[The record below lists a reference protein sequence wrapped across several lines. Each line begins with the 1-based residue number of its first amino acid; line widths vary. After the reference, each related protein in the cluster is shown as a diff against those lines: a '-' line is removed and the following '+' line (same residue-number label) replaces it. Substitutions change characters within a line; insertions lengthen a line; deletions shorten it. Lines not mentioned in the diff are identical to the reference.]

1 MFAGIVISNNI
12 IDQTFEYYVP
22 QKFQDYIKLGSRVK
36 VNFGLSNNK
45 EVMGF
50 VVELYEETRF
60 DGVSKEIIEVLD
72 FKPLITIEQL
82 ELAKYISQDTVCPLS
97 RVLNIMIP
105 NAYKLKSIKY
115 LVINDFCELDA
126 NLAVVFQGKS
136 VIKIT
141 KELDP
146 YMSLIN
152 KEINKG
158 NARYSYEAE
167 PYIREKIVVK
177 YLVNEQVLY
186 EKLEYIKKEIFEK
199 VRELLHIEALTKE
212 DIINR
217 INITE
222 YYFKK
227 LDNLGVFDKIN
238 VRVSRVINR
247 TILQT
252 KTNNYQNI
260 DKINNNKNIIQNSKN
275 NKPVLYRPN
284 DDDELMLT
292 IEKVIKDNI
301 DNNKTTI
308 IIVPD
313 ILSSY
318 KISSKIRM
326 NLGLDVACLNSN
338 LSDHEYLDIYDE
350 LMENKYSV
358 VVTTSKC
365 SLLHFKDMGTIMMM
379 DVDSDNY
386 YNDQSPR
393 YDLKLVMEYW
403 ARLLNINLVYC
414 SYSPNF
420 IELSK
425 GILGKY
431 QLLDNYKKDKDIPI
445 EIVNLKEELLNGNNK
460 SISARL
466 LKLISMNIYLKK
478 ISVLI
483 SSSKDYSSLIMC
495 RTCGHVMKCPRCN
508 VSLKY
513 NKKNDQMA
521 CPICS
526 YKTPYTNTCTECG
539 EHSLLLE
546 SFGIEQINEE
556 LKEKIPGIR
565 TIVLDNPNYQEYGD
579 LMNLVFE
586 DKVDVIITTPNY
598 ARGLDFDKINLV
610 GIINIDKIAESPNLD
625 ATHRAYNTLIYANKL
640 IENAPIVNGL
650 NTKILVQ
657 TFKNDSY
664 YLQAFINND
673 YEEYIKKEINNRK
686 VLRIEPF
693 YRVNRIFVK
702 APYDQ
707 MFTEANSIKK
717 ALQEAL
723 PKELFIIG
731 PTYNR
736 QEQAVTLIIK
746 HRRDDISS
754 IYQNIVQ
761 RFQTHLVSIVIDKYP
776 KYL

>member
-22 QKFQDYIKLGSRVK
+22 QKFQEYIKLGSRVK

-50 VVELYEETRF
+50 VVELYEETRYE
-60 DGVSKEIIEVLD
+60 GSSKEILEVLD
-72 FKPLITIEQL
+72 FNPLITKEQL
-82 ELAKYISQDTVCPLS
+82 ELAQYISKDTVCPLS
-97 RVLNIMIP
+97 RVLNMMIP

-115 LVINDFCELDA
+115 LIINDFCELDA
-126 NLAVVFQGKS
+126 NLAVVFKGKS

-141 KELDP
+141 KDLDP

-152 KEINKG
+152 KEIKKG

-167 PYIREKIVVK
+167 TYIKEKILIK
-177 YLVNEQVLY
+177 YLVNERELY
-186 EKLEYIKKEIFEK
+186 EKLEFIRKDIFEK
-199 VRELLHIEALTKE
+199 VKELLHLEALTKE
-212 DIINR
+212 EIITR

-227 LDNLGVFDKIN
+227 LDNLGIFDKIN

-252 KTNNYQNI
+252 KAINYQDL
-260 DKINNNKNIIQNSKN
+260 DKIINNKNIIQNSKT

-284 DDDELMLT
+284 DDNELLLT

-301 DNNKTTI
+301 DNNKTTV

-318 KISSKIRM
+318 KMSSKIRM
-326 NLGLDVACLNSN
+326 HFGIDVACLNSN
-338 LSDHEYLDIYDE
+338 LSEHEYLDVYDE
-350 LMENKYSV
+350 LMDNRYSV
-358 VVTTSKC
+358 IVTTSKC
-365 SLLHFKDMGTIMMM
+365 ALLHFNNMGTIIML
-379 DVDSDNY
+379 DVESDNY

-393 YDLKLVMEYW
+393 YDLKLVIEYW
-403 ARLLNINLVYC
+403 AKLLDLNLVYC

-431 QLLDNYKKDKDIPI
+431 QLLDNYKKDKDIPV

-460 SISARL
+460 SISSRL

-483 SSSKDYSSLIMC
+483 SNSKDYSSLIMC

-508 VSLKY
+508 VTLKY
-513 NKKNDQMA
+513 NKKNDHMA

-539 EHSLLLE
+539 ENSLLLE

-556 LKEKIPGIR
+556 IKEKIPGVR
-565 TIVLDNPNYQEYGD
+565 TIVIDNPNYQEYGE
-579 LMNLVFE
+579 LMNLAFE
-586 DKVDVIITTPNY
+586 GKVDVIITTPNY
-598 ARGLDFDKINLV
+598 ARSLDLETINLV
-610 GIINIDKIAESPNLD
+610 GIINIDKIASAPNLD
-625 ATHRAYNTLIYANKL
+625 ATHRAYNTLIYANHL
-640 IENAPIVNGL
+640 IENAPLVNGL

-664 YLQAFINND
+664 YLQSFINND
-673 YEEYIKKEINNRK
+673 YDEYIKKEINNRK
-686 VLRIEPF
+686 ILRIEPF
-693 YRVNRIFVK
+693 YRVNRIFIK

-707 MFTEANSIKK
+707 MFVEANSIKK

-731 PTYNR
+731 PAYNR

-746 HRRDDISS
+746 HRKDDIST
-754 IYQNIVQ
+754 IYHNIVQ
-761 RFQTHLVSIVIDKYP
+761 RFQTHLVSVVIDKYP